1 MNFFKGAIE
10 PSGLIDRVA
19 QPAAANRHDPGAAL
33 LCGTQPPR
41 RISRPGKCG
50 LAYQRRER
58 RQRVKK
64 HVKKF
69 LNQVQN
75 DLLRE

>member
-1 MNFFKGAIE
+1 MDFFKGAIE
-10 PSGLIDRVA
+10 PSGPIDWAA
-19 QPAAANRHDPGAAL
+19 QPAAANSHDHGAAL

-50 LAYQRRER
+50 LANQRRER

-69 LNQVQN
+69 LNQAQN